1 MELFYN
7 ILLFLDGIIYSFIDK
22 LYQLFMALAS
32 ARILT
37 EENIQHFMDRIYI
50 VLGVIMLFVLAYSI
64 LMSIINPD
72 NMNKSENGTGKI
84 VKNIVISLVFLA
96 LTPAVF
102 NILYRVQDVTLQTGV
117 IGKLILGDT
126 NDSAS
131 QSQDFGSVEFQ
142 DEEGNVTS
150 QSVGSYSAE
159 FDDSVYKYGG
169 RTFAY
174 EMFYAFFQ
182 PAAGVNPEDIK
193 AENAANYVP
202 GLLVGGTSAVCALGV
217 GLAFVPGVNVTIGA
231 GLLATCV
238 AGVAGAGWNL
248 KELIFNSQTIT
259 LAEARNMALS
269 DGNFGVFAAFTE
281 NVKNGEINYSA
292 LISTIAGLIALYVLF
307 SFCIDLGLRAAKL
320 AYFQMIAPIPILFKI
335 VPKGGKVFDTWLKK
349 VTSTFFEVFVRIF
362 IIYFVIYLICK
373 LPDLA
378 GDFWGNSLTGDVP
391 DGAIALLARAFI
403 LLGLIVFA
411 KQAPKLIGEMFG
423 INGGSIKLGI
433 REKLADGGVM
443 RGGAALGAGVQ
454 TAIRN
459 FNNQKGFR
467 RFTSA
472 LGGFGGGAVGGFVG
486 SKDAKNFTAMR
497 KAKDDAVRKAEA
509 KRDARVEKRNYLNSM
524 TDEDGNQMGYWQSRA
539 TNFADN
545 VKSWAGVGPTT
556 GEYTMYDNIQKRE
569 KEIKSA
575 AEGLFAKYDKKSFLE
590 NMDGKFKGDTAARA
604 QALYDKYIKG
614 YDMSYKEAE
623 AQYNSMKNRDTST
636 MSEADR
642 VNWNKDIKAFEDM
655 LAQLK
660 KKSIL
665 KMENELNNINIANAT
680 SDAALNGTFAEGMKL
695 GELKDLQSRISVFAE
710 EFNRSGIKTDI
721 YGNSISF
728 DSSQAGNS
736 SDDIATAMG
745 DSKTKIS
752 QEIERQKR
760 REAATKGDKK

>member
-37 EENIQHFMDRIYI
+37 EDNIQHFMDRIYI

-335 VPKGGKVFDTWLKK
+335 VPKGGKVFDTWVKK

-459 FNNQKGFR
+459 FNNQKGLR

-486 SKDAKNFTAMR
+486 SKDAKTFSAMR

-728 DSSQAGNS
+728 DSSKAGNS

>member
-37 EENIQHFMDRIYI
+37 EDNIQHFMDRIYI

-102 NILYRVQDVTLQTGV
+102 NILYRVQDVTLRTGV

-335 VPKGGKVFDTWLKK
+335 VPKGGKVFDTWVKK

-423 INGGSIKLGI
+423 INGGGIKLGI

-472 LGGFGGGAVGGFVG
+472 LGGFGGGALGGFVG

-728 DSSQAGNS
+728 DSSKAGNS

>member
-1 MELFYN
+1 
-7 ILLFLDGIIYSFIDK
+7 
-22 LYQLFMALAS
+22 
-32 ARILT
+32 
-37 EENIQHFMDRIYI
+37 
-50 VLGVIMLFVLAYSI
+50 MLFVLAYSI

-102 NILYRVQDVTLQTGV
+102 NILYRVQDVTLRTGV

-335 VPKGGKVFDTWLKK
+335 VPKGGKVFDTWVKK

-728 DSSQAGNS
+728 DSSKAGNS

>member
-37 EENIQHFMDRIYI
+37 EDNIQHFMDRIYI

-102 NILYRVQDVTLQTGV
+102 NILYRVQDVTLRTGV

-335 VPKGGKVFDTWLKK
+335 VPKGGKVFDTWVKK

-423 INGGSIKLGI
+423 INGGGIKLGI

-459 FNNQKGFR
+459 FNNQKGLR

-486 SKDAKNFTAMR
+486 SKDAKTFSAMR

>member
-37 EENIQHFMDRIYI
+37 EDNIQHFMDRIYI

-335 VPKGGKVFDTWLKK
+335 VPKGGKVFDTWVKK

-423 INGGSIKLGI
+423 INGGGIKLGI

-472 LGGFGGGAVGGFVG
+472 LGGFGGGALGGFVG

-728 DSSQAGNS
+728 DSSKAGNS

>member
-37 EENIQHFMDRIYI
+37 EDNIQHFMDRIYI

-102 NILYRVQDVTLQTGV
+102 NILYRVQDVTLRTGV

-423 INGGSIKLGI
+423 INGGGIKLGI

-459 FNNQKGFR
+459 FNNQKGLR

-486 SKDAKNFTAMR
+486 SKDAKTFSAMR

>member
-37 EENIQHFMDRIYI
+37 EDNIQHFMDRIYI

-102 NILYRVQDVTLQTGV
+102 NILYRVQDVTLRTGV

-335 VPKGGKVFDTWLKK
+335 VPKGGKVFDTWVKK

-423 INGGSIKLGI
+423 INGGGIKLGI

-728 DSSQAGNS
+728 DSSKAGNS

>member
-37 EENIQHFMDRIYI
+37 EDNIQHFMDRIYI

-72 NMNKSENGTGKI
+72 NMNKSENGTSKI

-102 NILYRVQDVTLQTGV
+102 NILYRVQDVTLRTGV

-335 VPKGGKVFDTWLKK
+335 VPKGGKVFDTWVKK

>member
-102 NILYRVQDVTLQTGV
+102 NILYRVQDVTLRTGV

-182 PAAGVNPEDIK
+182 PAAGVNPEDVK

-217 GLAFVPGVNVTIGA
+217 GLAFVPGINVTIGA

-335 VPKGGKVFDTWLKK
+335 VPKGGKVFDTWVKK

>member
-37 EENIQHFMDRIYI
+37 EDNIQHFMDRIYI

-102 NILYRVQDVTLQTGV
+102 NILYRVQDVTLRTGV

-217 GLAFVPGVNVTIGA
+217 GLAFIPGVNVTIGA

-335 VPKGGKVFDTWLKK
+335 VPKGGKVFDTWVKK

-486 SKDAKNFTAMR
+486 SKDAKTFSAMR

-728 DSSQAGNS
+728 DSSKAGNS

>member
-102 NILYRVQDVTLQTGV
+102 NILYRVQDVTLRTGV

-126 NDSAS
+126 NDSTS

-373 LPDLA
+373 LPDLS

-459 FNNQKGFR
+459 FNNQKGLR

-486 SKDAKNFTAMR
+486 SKDAKTFSAMR

>member
-37 EENIQHFMDRIYI
+37 EDNIQHFMDRIYI

-102 NILYRVQDVTLQTGV
+102 NILYRVQDVTLRTGV

-217 GLAFVPGVNVTIGA
+217 GLAFIPGVNVTIGA

-335 VPKGGKVFDTWLKK
+335 VPKGGKVFDTWVKK

-728 DSSQAGNS
+728 DSSKAGNS

>member
-37 EENIQHFMDRIYI
+37 EDNIQHFMDRIYI

-102 NILYRVQDVTLQTGV
+102 NILYRVQDVTLRTGV

-217 GLAFVPGVNVTIGA
+217 GLAFVPGINVTIGA

-459 FNNQKGFR
+459 FNNQKGLR

>member
-102 NILYRVQDVTLQTGV
+102 NILYRVQDVTLRTGV

-728 DSSQAGNS
+728 DSSKAGNS

>member
-102 NILYRVQDVTLQTGV
+102 NILYRVQDVTLRTGV

-217 GLAFVPGVNVTIGA
+217 GLAFIPGVNVTIGA

-459 FNNQKGFR
+459 FNNQKGLR

-509 KRDARVEKRNYLNSM
+509 KRDARNEKRNYLNSM

-575 AEGLFAKYDKKSFLE
+575 AEGLFTKYDKKSFLE

-728 DSSQAGNS
+728 DSSKAGNS

>member
-37 EENIQHFMDRIYI
+37 EDNIQHFMDRIYI

-423 INGGSIKLGI
+423 INGGGIKLGI

-486 SKDAKNFTAMR
+486 SKDAKTFSAMR

-728 DSSQAGNS
+728 DSSKAGNS

>member
-37 EENIQHFMDRIYI
+37 EDNIQHFMDRIYI

-102 NILYRVQDVTLQTGV
+102 NILYRVQDVTLRTGV

-335 VPKGGKVFDTWLKK
+335 VPKGGKVFDTWVKK

-728 DSSQAGNS
+728 DSSKAGNS

>member
-37 EENIQHFMDRIYI
+37 EDNIQHFMDRIYI

-459 FNNQKGFR
+459 FNNQKGLR

-486 SKDAKNFTAMR
+486 SKDAKTFSAMR

>member
-37 EENIQHFMDRIYI
+37 EDNIQHFMDRIYI

-728 DSSQAGNS
+728 DSSKAGNS

>member
-102 NILYRVQDVTLQTGV
+102 NILYRVQDVTLRTGV

-217 GLAFVPGVNVTIGA
+217 GLAFIPGVNVTIGA

-509 KRDARVEKRNYLNSM
+509 KRDARNEKRNYLNSM

-728 DSSQAGNS
+728 DSSKAGNS

>member
-37 EENIQHFMDRIYI
+37 EDNIQHFMDRIYI

-72 NMNKSENGTGKI
+72 NMNKSENGTSKI

-102 NILYRVQDVTLQTGV
+102 NILYRVQDVTLRTGV

-217 GLAFVPGVNVTIGA
+217 GLAFVPGINVTIGA

-378 GDFWGNSLTGDVP
+378 GDFFVFLLTGDVP

-728 DSSQAGNS
+728 DSSKAGNS

>member
-37 EENIQHFMDRIYI
+37 EDNIQHFMDRIYI

-373 LPDLA
+373 LPDLS

-728 DSSQAGNS
+728 DSSKAGNS

>member
-37 EENIQHFMDRIYI
+37 EDNIQHFMDRIYI

-102 NILYRVQDVTLQTGV
+102 NILYRVQDVTLRTGV

-335 VPKGGKVFDTWLKK
+335 VPKGGKVFDTWVKK

-403 LLGLIVFA
+403 LLGLIVFS

-728 DSSQAGNS
+728 DSSKAGNS